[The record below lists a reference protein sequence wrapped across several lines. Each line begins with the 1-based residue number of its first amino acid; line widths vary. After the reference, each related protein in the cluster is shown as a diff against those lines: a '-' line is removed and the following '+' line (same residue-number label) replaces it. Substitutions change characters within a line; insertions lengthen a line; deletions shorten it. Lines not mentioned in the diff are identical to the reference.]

1 MSATTAYSDFVIL
14 LSVVCLNV
22 TAQSAPL
29 LLRVPNTTLQMPQVS
44 QNFGY
49 KTEKAFGTLT
59 FASPVAIRTAPG
71 ETNRLFVVEQ
81 GGRVF
86 AITNLAVPNKTLF
99 LDLSKQVRV
108 GGDEGFFALAF
119 HPGFATNGFFFAG
132 YNLSTR
138 TEAGSGPHYRV
149 SRFSV
154 SANDSNLASTNSELP
169 LITQRYVGVGICDD
183 LLFGPDGYL
192 YAAVADPNAD
202 NGGTLQS
209 IDTNL
214 FGGILRIDVDKKPG
228 SLAPNPHP
236 AVTTNYAIPS
246 DNPFVGGTSFN
257 GLPVD
262 PAKVRT
268 EFYAVGLR
276 NPWRMTFDNASGLL
290 YVGDPGSNQRDEINV
305 IVKGGNYGWPYR
317 EGTGNGPKS
326 SKTPPGFT
334 SINPIH
340 EYTNP
345 SAVIG
350 GLVYHGQRYPELQD
364 AYIFG
369 DWVNGTIAALRYAG
383 TNLVPAQ
390 KLTVDTGV
398 TGFGL
403 DPSTGDVLL
412 VDREENRIKR
422 LIYSTNLVGTPL
434 PPTLAETGAFADLTT
449 LTPHAGI
456 VPYDLNVPFWSD
468 NARKTRWFSV
478 PDVTQTIGFKREGP
492 WTFPARTVWIKHFEL
507 ELTNGVPESARR
519 LETRL
524 IVRTTNGVYGVTY
537 RWGDSLTNAVLVPEE
552 GLDETFTI
560 HEAGTVRTQ
569 VWHYPSR
576 SECLTCHTPIA
587 GLALGFNTAQLNRD
601 NDYGGERQNQIRAL
615 SDAGYFSSNVG
626 EFYTLP
632 ALAHPTNAAVSLDFR
647 VHSYLAANCVQCH
660 QPGGAVRTHFDTRF
674 STPLSTA
681 GLIDGSLFD
690 PLGDSANRVIKPG
703 SLDHSVLLTRLAN
716 LGHDHMPP
724 LATTVLNSQAIE
736 LLSDWITNRLAQY
749 QNYDDWQVANFGST
763 NAPNAA
769 PGSDADDDGAINQ
782 LEYLTGTNPLLAGD
796 GWGIRL
802 TLAETQAEIQFPRIA
817 NRGVEVQWTT
827 NLADPNSWQPLDVPG
842 NEPFFSATNSTVR
855 VQDQLIGA
863 PGKFYRVRIFEP

>member
-1 MSATTAYSDFVIL
+1 
-14 LSVVCLNV
+14 
-22 TAQSAPL
+22 
-29 LLRVPNTTLQMPQVS
+29 MPQVPQS
-44 QNFGY
+44 FGY

-59 FASPVAIRTAPG
+59 FATPVAIRTAPG
-71 ETNRLFVVEQ
+71 ERNRLFVVEQ

-86 AITNLAVPNKTLF
+86 AITNLAAPNKTLF

-119 HPGFATNGFFFAG
+119 HPGYATNGYFFGG

-138 TEAGSGPHYRV
+138 TDAGSGTHYRV

-154 SANDSNLASTNSELP
+154 SANDPNLASTNSELP
-169 LITQRYVGVGICDD
+169 LITHRYVGTGICDD
-183 LLFGPDGYL
+183 LLFGPDGCL

-228 SLAPNPHP
+228 SLASNPHP
-236 AVTTNYAIPS
+236 AVTANYAIPF
-246 DNPFVGGTSFN
+246 DNPFVGVTSFN

-276 NPWRMTFDNASGLL
+276 NPWRMTFDEASGLL

-326 SKTPPGFT
+326 SKTPPGFE

-340 EYTNP
+340 QYSNP

-350 GLVYHGQRYPELQD
+350 GLVYHGQRYPELQG

-369 DWVNGTIAALRYAG
+369 DWVNGTISALRYG
-383 TNLVPAQ
+383 GINLVPAQ
-390 KLTVDTGV
+390 KLTVDAGV

-434 PPTLAETGAFADLTT
+434 PPTLAETGAFSDLTT

-456 VPYDLNVPFWSD
+456 VPYDLNLPFWSD

-478 PDVTQTIGFKREGP
+478 PDATQTIGFNREGN
-492 WTFPARTVWIKHFEL
+492 WSFPAGTVWIKHFEL

-560 HEAGTVRTQ
+560 HEAGAVRTQ

-601 NDYGGERQNQIRAL
+601 NDYGGARQSQIRAL
-615 SDAGYFSSNVG
+615 SDAGYFSSKVA

-660 QPGGAVRTHFDTRF
+660 QPGGAVRTHFDARL

-690 PLGDSANRVIKPG
+690 SLGDSENRVIKPG
-703 SLDHSVLLTRLAN
+703 SLDRSVLLIRLAN
-716 LGHDHMPP
+716 LGRDHMPP
-724 LATTVLNSQAIE
+724 LATSVVNPQAIE
-736 LLSDWITNRLAQY
+736 LLSDWITNGVAQY
-749 QNYDDWQVANFGST
+749 QSYGDWQLANFGST

-769 PGSDADDDGAINQ
+769 PSSDADDDGAINQ
-782 LEYLTGTNPLLAGD
+782 LEYLTGTNPMLAGD
-796 GWGIRL
+796 GWAIRL
-802 TLAETQAEIQFPRIA
+802 TLAEPQAGIQFPRIA
-817 NRGVEVQWTT
+817 NRGFEVQWTT
-827 NLADPNSWQPLDVPG
+827 NVADPNSWQPLDLPG
-842 NEPFFSATNSTVR
+842 NEPLFSATNSTVT
-855 VQDQLIGA
+855 VQDQIIGA
-863 PGKFYRVRIFEP
+863 PRKFYRVRIFEP